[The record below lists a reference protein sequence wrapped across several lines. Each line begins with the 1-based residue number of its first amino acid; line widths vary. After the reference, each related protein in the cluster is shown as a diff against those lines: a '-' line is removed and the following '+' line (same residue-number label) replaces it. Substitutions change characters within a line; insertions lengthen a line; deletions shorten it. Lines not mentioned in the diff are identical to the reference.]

1 MNNQQQPAV
10 NFFIVNRRVSVFTTF
25 FRIEKNMLNN
35 LLKYRIA
42 VHKGHVMLLSN
53 VARRDR
59 KWVLTA
65 PEVVSVN
72 KS

>member
-1 MNNQQQPAV
+1 
-10 NFFIVNRRVSVFTTF
+10 
-25 FRIEKNMLNN
+25 MLNY

-42 VHKGHVMLLSN
+42 VRKGHVMLLSN

-59 KWVLTA
+59 KWILTT

>member
-1 MNNQQQPAV
+1 
-10 NFFIVNRRVSVFTTF
+10 
-25 FRIEKNMLNN
+25 MLNN

-59 KWVLTA
+59 KWILTA
-65 PEVVSVN
+65 PEVVSAN